1 MTKAISEITQEQIVD
16 LESTVSNYVDEGYD
30 LVAQQMHEA
39 SVSWAEENNFDSND
53 VNEIVELDNFS
64 IIGDQR
70 KIKMYV
76 QRIKGWT
83 PEHRARLLELLSK

>member
-30 LVAQQMHEA
+30 FVAQQMHEA
-39 SVSWAEENNFDSND
+39 SVSWAEENNFDSDD
-53 VNEIVELDNFS
+53 VNGLVELDNFS

-70 KIKMYV
+70 QIEMYV
-76 QRIKGWT
+76 RRINGWQ
-83 PEHRARLLELLSK
+83 PEHRAQLLALLTA